1 MPSPVLVID
10 VAHPP
15 RNPDDVEADLI
26 RSWSVIRN
34 SNSLRILKVIHGRGS
49 TGKGGSTRDVVRN
62 WAFTHRGRFR
72 AVIDGEQYA
81 LLDPDTLAMRQEV
94 GAFPD
99 TDLGAG
105 NGGITCLWI
114 K

>member
-15 RNPDDVEADLI
+15 RHPDDVEADLI
-26 RSWSVIRN
+26 RSWSLVRN
-34 SNSLRILKVIHGRGS
+34 SETLRIVKVIHGRGS
-49 TGKGGSTRDVVRN
+49 TGKGGSTRNVVRN
-62 WAFTHRGRFR
+62 WAFKHRNRFR
-72 AVIDGEQYA
+72 GVIEGEEYA
-81 LLDPDTLAMRQEV
+81 LLDPGTLAMRQEV

-105 NGGITCLWI
+105 NDGIICLWI